1 MLIIKILC
9 VFFNLAV
16 FNLLRMLN
24 SYHNI
29 YFIMLRKPHNEFEKK
44 TILNLIFVKGFP
56 KIGYKLI

>member
-29 YFIMLRKPHNEFEKK
+29 YFILLRKPHNEFEKNYFK
-44 TILNLIFVKGFP
+44 FNIC
-56 KIGYKLI
+56 